1 MRKRVDCEGV
11 CPYRRRV
18 GKKSRRQKPD
28 REAIAASK
36 EDERVAAEAALAVRA
51 RRGRALAIGIPVVT
65 VVLAAIVYLAFEHRA
80 GTALVAVSGLAFWI
94 PVLLGS
100 VGAKVPP
107 RDAAR
112 SGSIDFGNR
121 RD

>member
-1 MRKRVDCEGV
+1 M
-11 CPYRRRV
+11 
-18 GKKSRRQKPD
+18 GKKARKQKAD
-28 REAIAASK
+28 RGAI
-36 EDERVAAEAALAVRA
+36 EAAEIEERAAGDAALEARA
-51 RRGRALAIGIPVVT
+51 RRGRALLIGIPVVT
-65 VVLAAIVYLAFEHRA
+65 AVLAAVVYFAFEHRA
-80 GTALVAVSGLAFWI
+80 GTALVGVTGLAFWF

>member
-1 MRKRVDCEGV
+1 M
-11 CPYRRRV
+11 
-18 GKKSRRQKPD
+18 GKKARKQKAD
-28 REAIAASK
+28 RGAIEAAK
-36 EDERVAAEAALAVRA
+36 EDDRAAAEAALAIRA
-51 RRGRALAIGIPVVT
+51 RRGRMLLIGIPAVT
-65 VVLAAIVYLAFEHRA
+65 VVLAAIVYFAFEHRA
-80 GTALVAVSGLAFWI
+80 ATALVGVSGLAFWI